1 MNLWAMNL
9 LLDLKLLLLI
19 AVANGTPVM
28 ATAALQH
35 RFAYPL
41 DCRLRL
47 GDGQPLFG
55 TSKSFRGILLA
66 LAATTLAAPL
76 LDLDWRLGTL
86 IATLA
91 MAGDLSSS
99 FLKRRLK
106 LPSSSMALG
115 LDQLPESL
123 FPMLGASYF
132 LALTVM
138 DIVVVVALFFVGELV
153 LSRLLFRLHLRSQP
167 Y

>member
-1 MNLWAMNL
+1 MNL

-19 AVANGTPVM
+19 AVANGAPVI
-28 ATAALQH
+28 ATAAFQH
-35 RFAYPL
+35 RLAYPL
-41 DCRLRL
+41 DCRVRL

-55 TSKSFRGILLA
+55 ASKSFRGIALA

-76 LDLDWRLGTL
+76 LGLDWRLGAL
-86 IATLA
+86 IAALA
-91 MAGDLSSS
+91 MAGDLFSS
-99 FLKRRLK
+99 FLKRRLR

-132 LALTVM
+132 LALSVM
-138 DIVVVVALFFVGELV
+138 DIVAVVALFFVGELV